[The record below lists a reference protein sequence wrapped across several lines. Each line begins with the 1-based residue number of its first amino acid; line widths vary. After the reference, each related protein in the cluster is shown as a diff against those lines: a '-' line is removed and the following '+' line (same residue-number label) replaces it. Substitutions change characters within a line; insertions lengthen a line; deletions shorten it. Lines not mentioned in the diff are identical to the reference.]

1 MTAVALPTSKFSIR
15 IQNFEPKFIKA
26 GRLIWDLLVFVC
38 FLSKAAP
45 YSTRLVRSPRH
56 VFEFVPH
63 SSLISMF
70 LSLTG
75 KTCDT
80 KKSRFFEISAS
91 DSFILN
97 GKAEKFLLAV
107 VASMRLF
114 RGRYYKTLRV
124 HNSCLSKFY
133 IDQIDLQIQIFT
145 HIEMGRPFKFSNN
158 LRIREVL

>member
-45 YSTRLVRSPRH
+45 YSTRLVRFPRH